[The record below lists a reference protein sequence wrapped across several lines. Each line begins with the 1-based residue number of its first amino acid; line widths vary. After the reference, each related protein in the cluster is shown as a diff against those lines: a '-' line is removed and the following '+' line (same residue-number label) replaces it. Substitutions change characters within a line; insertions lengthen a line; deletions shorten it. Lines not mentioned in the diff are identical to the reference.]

1 MRRDFSIYRI
11 RVIISQNIF
20 GGVFMIKKFF
30 GVLVAV
36 LLLNVSICAAAELII
51 FHTNDMHA
59 RVQEADDNGKSI
71 GLAEMAAAVKTVK
84 AQNPAT
90 L

>member
-1 MRRDFSIYRI
+1 
-11 RVIISQNIF
+11 
-20 GGVFMIKKFF
+20 MIKKFF
-30 GVLVAV
+30 GALIAV
-36 LLLNVSICAAAELII
+36 LLLNMSICAAAEVII

-59 RVQEADDNGKSI
+59 RVQDTDDNGKSI

-84 AQNPAT
+84 AKNSAT